1 MLEFL
6 IVLVCLLSW
15 CLMGNLS
22 IRLVFKAMGIQER
35 SDSFALGCLLG
46 ALVVPM
52 FLFGVLV
59 DLFLGLDS
67 LKNNGKNSQFKKPKF
82 ERKTK
87 TI

>member
-6 IVLVCLLSW
+6 MVLVCLLSW

-22 IRLVFKAMGIQER
+22 IRLIFKAMGIQER

-59 DLFLGLDS
+59 DLLLGLDS
-67 LKNNGKNSQFKKPKF
+67 LKNNGKNSQSKKPKF

-87 TI
+87 TM